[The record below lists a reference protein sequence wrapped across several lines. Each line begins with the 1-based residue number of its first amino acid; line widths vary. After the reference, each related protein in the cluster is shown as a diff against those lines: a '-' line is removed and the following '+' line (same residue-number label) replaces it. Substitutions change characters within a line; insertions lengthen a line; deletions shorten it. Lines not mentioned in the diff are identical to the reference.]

1 MRWFHRLLTQL
12 GTLRRSRAGMQ
23 LDTELRFHLDQQ
35 IEENIAAGMS
45 AEEARRAAI
54 RTFGH
59 VGTIQEEARSTWSWN
74 SVELFVRDFAIGLR
88 SLSRSPAFTCSAI
101 LVIALGL
108 GANTAIFAVIRSVL
122 LKPLPF
128 HDPSSLVALYQGFER
143 DHSANMPID
152 AGSFWDWQRAVSNS
166 AELALVDPF
175 EQSSLT
181 VHGGELPEK
190 IETGFVTWNFFH
202 VLGVQPVFGRAF
214 QPSDDRADAAPAVI
228 LMDSLWRRR
237 FNADPGV
244 IGSQISLD
252 SRPYTVIGV
261 MPSWFKYE
269 GKMGGARTQ
278 IWLPVRHEAPAS
290 LLQTYEDHEF
300 IGLARLAP
308 GVTPGALFHQLT
320 TVQKQIKAVHAGPSV
335 RDSAMGRTLLD
346 DAVADYRTPL
356 ITLFAATG
364 CVLLIACLNVGSLLV
379 ARTAARRKE
388 LTIRTALGAQRL
400 RLFRERLIESC
411 ILSFGGGILGIL
423 LASAA
428 ISWLV
433 HMRQD
438 MNRVDGIH
446 IDGVVAVFTVV
457 AMFICALFSGV
468 ISLSSINSKSLLAPL
483 QESSRGNS
491 GSQSRTGLRRALLAA
506 EVGLTVVLLV
516 GAGLLLKSYV
526 RLRNTDLGI
535 RSENVLTM
543 RFALPAVR
551 YDKPEQKAAFFE
563 GVLRGVRAA
572 PGVEAAGLITTAPGQ
587 GWGGDR
593 LISVPEHPPAPKGSS
608 LDFMIRAAD
617 PGYFA
622 AAGIPV
628 LRGRTFASSERVDH
642 AKVALISRTAA
653 ARAFPNEDPLGKH
666 IRIEFTG
673 EVFEIIGV
681 VGDTRWSVGQ
691 PENPTFYQPVLG
703 NNNDFATLFVRSTHD
718 VETLAVPLQRVIN
731 AMDRDLLVSDV
742 ETLSESIEKSTLGS
756 QFNSLLVMGFAVIAL
771 VLAAAGLYG
780 VLAYLV
786 TQRTNELGVRIALG
800 ARRMQI
806 LSLVL
811 LDGLRPAVFGL
822 VAGLV
827 GSAAVAKLIRSLLY
841 GVEPWDST
849 VFLIVVAVLLT
860 VAALACTIPAWRAS
874 KLDPLVALR
883 VE

>member
-1 MRWFHRLLTQL
+1 MRWFHKVRTQL
-12 GTLRRSRAGMQ
+12 ATLRRSRAGTQ

-35 IEENIAAGMS
+35 IEENISAGMN
-45 AEEARRAAI
+45 AEDARRAAI
-54 RTFGH
+54 QTFGH
-59 VGTIQEEARSTWSWN
+59 LGTIQEETRSTWSWN
-74 SVELFVRDFAIGLR
+74 SVELFIRDLAIGLR
-88 SLSRSPAFTCSAI
+88 SLSRSPGFTCTAI

-128 HDPSSLVALYQGFER
+128 HDPGKLVALYQGFER
-143 DHSANMPID
+143 DRSANMPID
-152 AGSFWDWQRAVSNS
+152 AGSFWDWQRGAGNS

-175 EQSSLT
+175 EQSSLSL
-181 VHGGELPEK
+181 HGGELPEK

-214 QPSDDRADAAPAVI
+214 SASDDRVDAAPTVI

-237 FNADPGV
+237 FNADPAV
-244 IGSQISLD
+244 IGSQIWLD

-278 IWLPVRHEAPAS
+278 IWLPVQREAPAG
-290 LLQTYEDHEF
+290 LMKTYEDHEF

-308 GVTPGALFHQLT
+308 GITPVALYNQLT
-320 TVQKQIKAVHAGPSV
+320 AVQKQIKAAHPGPSV
-335 RDSAMGRTLLD
+335 RDSVMGRTLLD
-346 DAVADYRTPL
+346 DAVSEYRTPL
-356 ITLFAATG
+356 LTLFAATG

-388 LTIRTALGAQRL
+388 LTIRTALGARRL

-411 ILSFGGGILGIL
+411 ILSFGGGVLGIF
-423 LASAA
+423 LAGAA

-446 IDGVVAVFTVV
+446 IDGVVAGFTVA
-457 AMFICALFSGV
+457 AMFVCALFSGV
-468 ISLSSINSKSLLAPL
+468 ISLSSINGKSLTAPL
-483 QESSRGNS
+483 QEASRGNS
-491 GSQSRTGLRRALLAA
+491 GSQSRTGLRRTLLAA

-535 RSENVLTM
+535 ASENVLTM

-551 YDKPEQKAAFFE
+551 YGKPEQKAAFFE

-572 PGVEAAGLITTAPGQ
+572 PGVEAAGLITRAPGQ

-593 LISVPEHPPAPKGSS
+593 LVSVPEHPPVAKGSG

-622 AAGIPV
+622 AAGIPI
-628 LRGRTFASSERVDH
+628 LRGRTFDSSERLDH
-642 AKVALISRTAA
+642 ANVTLISRTAA
-653 ARAFPNEDPLGKH
+653 ARAFPNEDPLGRKL
-666 IRIEFTG
+666 RIEFSG
-673 EVFEIIGV
+673 EVFDIIGV
-681 VGDTRWSVGQ
+681 VGDTRWSVSQ
-691 PENPTFYQPVLG
+691 PENPTIYLPVLG

-742 ETLSESIEKSTLGS
+742 ETLQESVEKSTLGS

-800 ARRMQI
+800 ARRTQI
-806 LSLVL
+806 LRLVL
-811 LDGLRPAVFGL
+811 LDGLRPALAGL

-827 GSAAVAKLIRSLLY
+827 GSAAVAKVIRTLLY
-841 GVEPWDST
+841 GAEPWDST
-849 VFLIVVAVLLT
+849 VFLAVTTILLA
-860 VAALACTIPAWRAS
+860 VAALACTIPALRAS